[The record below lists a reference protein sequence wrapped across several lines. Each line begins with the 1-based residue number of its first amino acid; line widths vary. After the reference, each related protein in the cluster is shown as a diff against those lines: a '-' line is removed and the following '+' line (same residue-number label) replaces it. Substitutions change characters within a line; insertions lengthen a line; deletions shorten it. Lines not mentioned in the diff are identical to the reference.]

1 MEVSRTEYTIKR
13 AKELYDN
20 GEDIFIAIDKAREKY
35 EEMIKS
41 EYLSQCDISN
51 RKFYSWQSL

>member
-20 GEDIFIAIDKAREKY
+20 GEDIFNAIDKARDEY
-35 EEMIKS
+35 EEMLRN
-41 EYLSQCDISN
+41 EYFN
-51 RKFYSWQSL
+51 

>member
-20 GEDIFIAIDKAREKY
+20 GEDIFIAIDKAGEEY
-35 EEMIKS
+35 EEMLRN
-41 EYLSQCDISN
+41 EYFN
-51 RKFYSWQSL
+51 

>member
-20 GEDIFIAIDKAREKY
+20 GEDIFIAINKAREEY

-41 EYLSQCDISN
+41 EYLS
-51 RKFYSWQSL
+51 

>member
-20 GEDIFIAIDKAREKY
+20 GEDIFTAIDKAREEY
-35 EEMIKS
+35 EEMLKN
-41 EYLSQCDISN
+41 EYFN
-51 RKFYSWQSL
+51 